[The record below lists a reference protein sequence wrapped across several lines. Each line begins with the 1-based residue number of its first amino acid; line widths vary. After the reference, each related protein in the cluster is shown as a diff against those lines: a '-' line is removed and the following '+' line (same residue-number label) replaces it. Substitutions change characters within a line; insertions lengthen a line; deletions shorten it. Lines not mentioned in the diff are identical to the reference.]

1 MRPLQRVCIQPPE
14 GESGELSHDQDYL
27 FRYGIGA
34 RADQQVSLTMGGSR
48 HALRVTWPAPCF
60 FR

>member
-1 MRPLQRVCIQPPE
+1 MRPLQRVRIQPPPE

-34 RADQQVSLTMGGSR
+34 HSASR
-48 HALRVTWPAPCF
+48 SA
-60 FR
+60 